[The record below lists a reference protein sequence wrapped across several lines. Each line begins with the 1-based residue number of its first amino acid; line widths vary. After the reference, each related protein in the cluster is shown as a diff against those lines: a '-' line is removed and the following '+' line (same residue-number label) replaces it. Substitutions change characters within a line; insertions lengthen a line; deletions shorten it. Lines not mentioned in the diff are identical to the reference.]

1 MDYQKALA
9 LLKTARDKCRK
20 PIANNTWLILD
31 TNTND
36 IAVRLHHTDILTFK
50 PDGSIILDTGGWK
63 TMVTKDRMNEFL
75 PQGGVGSTRG
85 VWTVSSGGIEYFYED
100 DMTIKPDGTIDGQ
113 PTFAERLG
121 KIVGKTIE
129 TYDALVKAIK
139 TLSIDEMVKV
149 WKRCKS
155 NRALLAMYCRKEFL
169 PLTIGTER
177 SDPNRGIHY
186 QDENWPQI
194 VSERLKEVA

>member
-1 MDYQKALA
+1 MDYQKAQA

-31 TNTND
+31 TNSND

-50 PDGSIILDTGGWK
+50 PDGSIILDTGGWE
-63 TMVTKDRMNEFL
+63 TVTTKARMNEYL
-75 PQGGVGSTRG
+75 DRPRIGSERG
-85 VWTVSSGGIEYFYED
+85 VWMISSGGIDYFYENG
-100 DMTIKPDGTIDGQ
+100 MTIKPDGTIDDQ

-121 KIVGKTIE
+121 KIVGKEID
-129 TYDALVKAIK
+129 TYDDLIK
-139 TLSIDEMVKV
+139 TIQGLSIDEMVKV

-155 NRALLAMYCRKEFL
+155 NRTLLATYCRKEFL

-177 SDPNRGIHY
+177 LNGNNGRHY

-194 VSERLKEVA
+194 VSERLREAA